1 MFSLT
6 FQFFPFVF
14 THSKS
19 LSLAYLLKNCN
30 LFHVLITLTRLLSD
44 ASLASMATAVL
55 PITQLALA
63 FPMRS
68 ISLLDLEPPPGLV
81 SMPYSHLHDFAQYR
95 TSPARVDHDL
105 SHHIVRS
112 ATSCV
117 WQSHRT
123 TSVAATILALIT
135 ARPPLAYSFPPAVLP
150 LPPSVLL
157 PSVLLPWV
165 PVAIGSPPASTR

>member
-19 LSLAYLLKNCN
+19 LSLTYLLKNCN

-123 TSVAATILALIT
+123 TSIAATILALFT
-135 ARPPLAYSFPPAVLP
+135 ARPPLAYSSPPAVLP
-150 LPPSVLL
+150 S
-157 PSVLLPWV
+157 S
-165 PVAIGSPPASTR
+165 ATIRRSPPAARPPLQHPKQH